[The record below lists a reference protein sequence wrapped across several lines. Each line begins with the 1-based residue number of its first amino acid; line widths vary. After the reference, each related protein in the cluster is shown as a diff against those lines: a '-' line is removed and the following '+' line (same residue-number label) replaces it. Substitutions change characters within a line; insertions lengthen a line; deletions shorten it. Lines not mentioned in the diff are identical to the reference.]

1 MRFLAFRKPFS
12 CLSNSLEE
20 LNRDS
25 SLRYACRRQVRM
37 TDGTTHPSEFRV
49 TLLPDFGRPG
59 TRAVRPLGKPF
70 RKDAQAEQANGA
82 AKSTGYCP
90 AGLRNPLT
98 PQLWESPCLSWAPA
112 ASRERSEEHTSELQ
126 SRLHLV
132 CRLLLEKKN

>member
-1 MRFLAFRKPFS
+1 
-12 CLSNSLEE
+12 
-20 LNRDS
+20 
-25 SLRYACRRQVRM
+25 
-37 TDGTTHPSEFRV
+37 
-49 TLLPDFGRPG
+49 LLPEFGRPG

-112 ASRERSEEHTSELQ
+112 ASRERCLPCAAWSRSAPGRQFRPAADPRSEEHTSELQ
-126 SRLHLV
+126 SPDHLV
-132 CRLLLEKKN
+132 CRLLLEKKKTTNTIHKSLIFYYSNSHNAMSMITN